1 MAHAAPGANTPLLE
15 VEDLHVDFRVRRGLF
30 GAASYTVHAVA
41 GVSFGIERGETLGI
55 VGESGSG
62 KSTLG
67 RALLRLVDAKR
78 GAIRLDGRE
87 VRNLTGRMLDFRRD
101 LQVVFQDPQASLNP
115 SMVVAD
121 IVGEPLT
128 IHFGLRGAERDSR
141 VAELLGRVGLAHYHL
156 ERYPSEF
163 SGGQRQRIAVARAL
177 ALEPRLIVCDE
188 PVSALDVSTQSQ
200 AINLLEELQASF
212 GIAYLFIAHDLAVV
226 RHISHRVGV
235 MYLGR
240 LVELGPVDR
249 VHELPAHPYT
259 EMLLAAAPVADVAA
273 QRRRKAARRQM
284 PATELPSPIAPPAGC
299 PFHTRCTHAMDVCRR
314 EMPSPSP
321 VDGGGWVACHLQSAG
336 PRLAGRPLSVE
347 PKRQRPAVSGR
358 T

>member
-1 MAHAAPGANTPLLE
+1 MTDAPLLE
-15 VEDLHVDFRVRRGLF
+15 VDDLHVDFRVRRGLF
-30 GAASYTVHAVA
+30 GTASYTVRAVA
-41 GVSFGIERGETLGI
+41 GVSFRLERGETLGI

-67 RALLRLVDAKR
+67 RALLRLVDATR
-78 GAIRLDGRE
+78 GSIRLDGQE
-87 VRNLTGRMLDFRRD
+87 VRDLKGRMLDFRRD

-115 SMVVAD
+115 SMVVSD

-128 IHFGLRGAERDSR
+128 IHFGVRGRERDAK
-141 VAELLGRVGLAHYHL
+141 VAQLLERVGLAAYHL

-200 AINLLEELQASF
+200 AINLLEELQESF

-226 RHISHRVGV
+226 QHISHRVGV

-240 LVELGPVDR
+240 LVELGPADR
-249 VHELPAHPYT
+249 VHERPAHPYT
-259 EMLLAAAPVADVAA
+259 EMLLAAAPVTDVAT
-273 QRRRKAARRQM
+273 QRRRKAVRRGL
-284 PATELPSPIAPPAGC
+284 PATELPSPINPPRGC
-299 PFHTRCTHAMDVCRR
+299 PFHTRCRHAMDICRR
-314 EMPSPSP
+314 EMPDASP
-321 VDGGGWVACHLQSAG
+321 VDDGGWVACHLQSTG
-336 PRLAGRPLSVE
+336 PRLGGRALDRMSAAPS
-347 PKRQRPAVSGR
+347 A
-358 T
+358 

>member
-1 MAHAAPGANTPLLE
+1 MADQPLLE
-15 VEDLHVDFRVRRGLF
+15 VDDLRVDFRVRRGLF
-30 GAASYTVHAVA
+30 GTASYTVHAVA
-41 GVSFGIERGETLGI
+41 GVTFRIERGETLGI

-67 RALLRLVDAKR
+67 RALLRLVDATQ
-78 GAIRLDGRE
+78 GTIHLDGQAVGE
-87 VRNLTGRMLDFRRD
+87 LKGRMLDFRRD

-128 IHFGLRGAERDSR
+128 IHFGLRGRERDAR
-141 VAELLGRVGLAHYHL
+141 VAQLLERVGLAAYHL

-240 LVELGPVDR
+240 LVELGPADR
-249 VHELPAHPYT
+249 VHEQPAHPYT
-259 EMLLAAAPVADVAA
+259 EMLLAAAPVANVAT
-273 QRRRKAARRQM
+273 QRQRKAVRRKL
-284 PATELPSPIAPPAGC
+284 PATELPSPVNPPQGC
-299 PFHTRCTHAMDVCRR
+299 PFHTRCTHAMDLCRR
-314 EMPSPSP
+314 ELPKPSPI
-321 VDGGGWVACHLQSAG
+321 DGGGWVACHLQSSG
-336 PRLAGRPLSVE
+336 PQLAGATLD
-347 PKRQRPAVSGR
+347 QMRPAS
-358 T
+358 

>member
-1 MAHAAPGANTPLLE
+1 MTEAPLLD
-15 VEDLHVDFRVRRGLF
+15 VDDLHVDFRVRRGLF

-41 GVSFGIERGETLGI
+41 GVTFRIERGETLGI

-67 RALLRLVDAKR
+67 RALLKLVGATR
-78 GAIRLDGRE
+78 GSIRLGGQDVGE
-87 VRNLTGRMLDFRRD
+87 LKGRMLDFRRD
-101 LQVVFQDPQASLNP
+101 LQVIFQDPQASLNP

-128 IHFGLRGAERDSR
+128 IHFGLRGKERDTR
-141 VAELLGRVGLAHYHL
+141 VAQLLERVGLAAYHL

-200 AINLLEELQASF
+200 AINLLEELQESF

-226 RHISHRVGV
+226 QHISHRVGV

-240 LVELGPVDR
+240 LVELGPADR
-249 VHELPAHPYT
+249 VHEQPAHPYT
-259 EMLLAAAPVADVAA
+259 EMLLAAAPVTDVAT
-273 QRRRKAARRQM
+273 QRQRKAARRQL
-284 PATELPSPIAPPAGC
+284 PATELPSPIDPPSGC
-299 PFHTRCTHAMDVCRR
+299 PFHTRCTYAMDICRR
-314 EMPSPSP
+314 EMPEPTP
-321 VDGGGWVACHLQSAG
+321 IDGGGWAACHLQSTG
-336 PRLAGRPLSVE
+336 PRLGGAPLGGLEE
-347 PKRQRPAVSGR
+347 PALP
-358 T
+358 

>member
-1 MAHAAPGANTPLLE
+1 MADAPLLD
-15 VEDLHVDFRVRRGLF
+15 VDDLHVDFRVRRGLF
-30 GAASYTVHAVA
+30 GAASYTVRAVA
-41 GVSFGIERGETLGI
+41 GVSFQIERGETLGI

-67 RALLRLVDAKR
+67 RALLKLVDATR
-78 GAIRLDGRE
+78 GSIRLAGRDVGE
-87 VRNLTGRMLDFRRD
+87 FKGRMLDFRRD
-101 LQVVFQDPQASLNP
+101 LQVIFQDPQASLNP

-128 IHFGLRGAERDSR
+128 IHFGLRGRERDAR
-141 VAELLGRVGLAHYHL
+141 VAQLLERVGLASYHL

-200 AINLLEELQASF
+200 AINLLEELQESF

-226 RHISHRVGV
+226 QHISHRVGV

-240 LVELGPVDR
+240 LAELGPADR
-249 VHELPAHPYT
+249 VHEQPAHPYT
-259 EMLLAAAPVADVAA
+259 EMLLAAAPVTDVAT
-273 QRRRKAARRQM
+273 QRQRKAARRRL
-284 PATELPSPIAPPAGC
+284 PATELPSPINPPSGC
-299 PFHTRCTHAMDVCRR
+299 PFHTRCTYAMDICRR
-314 EMPSPSP
+314 EMPEPTP
-321 VDGGGWVACHLQSAG
+321 IDGGGWAACHLQSTG
-336 PRLAGRPLSVE
+336 PRLGGAPLGGLEQHAS
-347 PKRQRPAVSGR
+347 P
-358 T
+358 